1 MKTTRKLALPLHPD
15 VAFSDEHLLLNSAAS
30 QAAAKGATKS
40 DTMGGEPMH
49 CGEPM
54 KMVEPELTRL
64 FSDSSTE
71 AATADAGVPDSGLAA
86 YLQTRVRRC
95 ACGFQMEL
103 PFQPQTGKE
112 PPLRQ
117 PHVELHGL

>member
-1 MKTTRKLALPLHPD
+1 MHPD
-15 VAFSDEHLLLNSAAS
+15 VTFSEEHLLLNSAAS
-30 QAAAKGATKS
+30 QAAAKGAINS

-54 KMVEPELTRL
+54 KMVEPELIRL

-71 AATADAGVPDSGLAA
+71 VATADHVLPDPGLAT

-103 PFQPQTGKE
+103 PFQPDSSQE

-117 PHVELHGL
+117 PNVELHGL